1 MKPHLQE
8 LVNAV
13 EALERVMAD
22 LDTTAT
28 VCPACKRPQ
37 ANNWSDSKL
46 HRSLSAAQTRIDSV
60 IAQIVEH
67 EENTKQVNE
76 C

>member
-1 MKPHLQE
+1 
-8 LVNAV
+8 
-13 EALERVMAD
+13 
-22 LDTTAT
+22 
-28 VCPACKRPQ
+28 
-37 ANNWSDSKL
+37 ANNWNESKL

-67 EENTKQVNE
+67 EENAKQVNE